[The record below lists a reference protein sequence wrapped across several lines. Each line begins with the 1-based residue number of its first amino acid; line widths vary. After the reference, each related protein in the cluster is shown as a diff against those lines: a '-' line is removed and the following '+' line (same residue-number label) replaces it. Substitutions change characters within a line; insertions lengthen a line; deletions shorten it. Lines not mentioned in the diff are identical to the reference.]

1 MPFVPPRCPHRECE
15 FHLRPHPGFYQPCGS
30 YQPRCRTEP
39 VPRFRCRGCR
49 RGFSRQTFRHD
60 YGDRRPECNEPLLA
74 LVTSGVGLRQ
84 IGRLLGLDINSV
96 QKKHRKIARTCG
108 LLHGNLSSTLPAG
121 LTYQLDEEETFE
133 TASIRPVTMPVLI
146 ERRTW
151 FVVAT
156 ATGSIRRLA
165 KPSTERR
172 RRQDQ
177 EDLQRGKR
185 ADESRS
191 CVRKV
196 LELLREKAPAG
207 SVTLQ
212 SDEKSSYRT
221 LANAVF
227 GDRLE
232 HQTTP
237 GKRLRTTANPLF
249 PINTTMAM
257 TRDNCGRLRRRSWL
271 VTKDRRW
278 LGMQLLVFTVYRN
291 YMRRRFNRDG
301 RHETAA
307 VLLGLLPRHLQGHEV
322 LSWRQDWGPLSVHP
336 MSSDASR
343 TVAEKLQDAA

>member
-1 MPFVPPRCPHRECE
+1 V
-15 FHLRPHPGFYQPCGS
+15 
-30 YQPRCRTEP
+30 
-39 VPRFRCRGCR
+39 
-49 RGFSRQTFRHD
+49 
-60 YGDRRPECNEPLLA
+60 
-74 LVTSGVGLRQ
+74 
-84 IGRLLGLDINSV
+84 
-96 QKKHRKIARTCG
+96 
-108 LLHGNLSSTLPAG
+108 PAG
-121 LTYQLDEEETFE
+121 LTYQLDEEETYE

-146 ERRTW
+146 ERQTW

-156 ATGSIRRLA
+156 TTGAIRRLA
-165 KPSTERR
+165 RQGTGRR

-177 EDLQRGKR
+177 EDMRRGRR

-196 LELLREKAPAG
+196 LELLQEKVPTG
-207 SVTLQ
+207 NVTLQ

-221 LANAVF
+221 LAKAVF

-237 GKRLRTTANPLF
+237 GKRLRTTSNPLF

-271 VTKDRRW
+271 VSKDRRF
-278 LGMQLLVFTVYRN
+278 LALQLLVFTVYRN

-307 VLLGLLPRHLQGHEV
+307 VLLGLLPRQLQGHEV

-336 MSSDASR
+336 MSPDASR
-343 TVAEKLQDAA
+343 TVAEKLQNAA